1 MKPEERINLAKSVID
16 IEVEGLRRVAQNLS
30 TSLSQA
36 VDLLQS
42 RRGKIVVIGIGKSG
56 IVGRKLAATLTSTG
70 NPAVFLHPTE
80 GLHGDL
86 GIVQRGDCCILISN
100 SGSNPEIVDLL
111 EPLKRLGV
119 PLLAFTANQDS
130 VLAKNS
136 NVVLDISV
144 PMEACP
150 MGLAPTASTTAALA
164 LGDAL
169 AVVLLEESGFTSEDY
184 AYLHPGGALGRKLKR
199 VRDLMHKG
207 EALPIVKLE
216 TAMPHV
222 LVEMSLKRLGI
233 TAVVDAAGCLVG
245 AISDGDLRRGLE
257 RDPNLLSKTAG
268 QTMSAKPKTISA
280 NALAAAAI
288 EQMEEHKITV
298 LFVTDEHGAPIGAV
312 QLHDLLGASGK

>member
-1 MKPEERINLAKSVID
+1 MKPEERIDLAKSVID
-16 IEVEGLRRVAQNLS
+16 IEIEGLRRVTQNLGA
-30 TSLSQA
+30 SLSQA
-36 VDLLQS
+36 VDLLQR

-70 NPAVFLHPTE
+70 SPAVFLHPAE

-86 GIVQRGDCCILISN
+86 GIVQRGDACILISN

-119 PLLAFTANQDS
+119 PLIAFTSNQDS

-169 AVVLLEESGFTSEDY
+169 AVVLLEESGFTPEDY

-199 VRDLMHKG
+199 VRDVMQKG
-207 EALPIVKLE
+207 EALPTVKLE
-216 TAMPHV
+216 TPMPHV

-233 TAVVDAAGCLVG
+233 TAVVDSDGRLVG

-268 QTMSAKPKTISA
+268 QAMSPKPKTVSA

-298 LFVTDEHGAPIGAV
+298 LFVADERGAPIGAV
-312 QLHDLLGASGK
+312 QLHDLLGAGGK